1 VAPRVP
7 PLPACFSRLPM
18 TQPIQADP
26 IPPESPTT
34 YLRRTLLRLR
44 FVSLSPRVVPRDVRA
59 QD

>member
-1 VAPRVP
+1 
-7 PLPACFSRLPM
+7 M